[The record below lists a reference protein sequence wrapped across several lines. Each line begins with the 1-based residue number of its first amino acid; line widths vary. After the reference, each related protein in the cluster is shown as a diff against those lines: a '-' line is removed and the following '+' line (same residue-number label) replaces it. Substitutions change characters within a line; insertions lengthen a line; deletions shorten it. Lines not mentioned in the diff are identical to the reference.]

1 MLAVIRS
8 HTIDVRLFFHVL
20 GAMVLFGATV
30 ATAVL
35 ALAAKRGEHLPALAR
50 AAFFTLLFCALPSWV
65 VLFAFGSATKSQEH
79 LPSGVNWVTVP
90 TAIAGAGLVVL
101 LASTGAAFTWM
112 RQPHGAWQP
121 RAVRVLAGA
130 YLVALAVAWWIMT
143 AKPGL

>member
-1 MLAVIRS
+1 MLATIRS
-8 HTIDVRLFFHVL
+8 HAIDVRLFFHVL

-30 ATAVL
+30 ATALL
-35 ALAAKRGEHLPALAR
+35 ALAARRGEHLQALAR

-79 LPSGVNWVTVP
+79 LPSSVNWVTVP

-101 LASTGAAFTWM
+101 LASTGAAFAWT
-112 RQPHGAWQP
+112 RRPQGAWQP
-121 RAVRVLAGA
+121 RAVGALAGA